1 MSLYFVTHTHEYG
14 ASTFLVSS
22 ETYPT
27 EKQVVRELELEY
39 EPSKSEGLL
48 IVPSPTTN
56 TGIQKLFTASMAMTR
71 NSTSSPRHA
80 QEPLAYLRAE

>member
-39 EPSKSEGLL
+39 EPSKSESLL
-48 IVPSPTTN
+48 IVPLPDDEY
-56 TGIQKLFTASMAMTR
+56 R
-71 NSTSSPRHA
+71 NPKALHRLDGDDEEFDEFA
-80 QEPLAYLRAE
+80 